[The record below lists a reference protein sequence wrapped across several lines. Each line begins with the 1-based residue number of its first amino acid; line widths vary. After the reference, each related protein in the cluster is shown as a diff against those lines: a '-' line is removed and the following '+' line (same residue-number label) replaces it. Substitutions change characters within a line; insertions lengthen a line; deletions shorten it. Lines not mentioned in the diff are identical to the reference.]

1 VLKQPPARP
10 APQPA

>member
-10 APQPA
+10 TPQPA